1 MISTYLTASFK
12 ISDYETRPF
21 FLLLSC
27 AAPAALTVAI
37 QAKTY
42 ADCCGRYLDD
52 GEAAPTAEALMRS
65 RYTAYTL
72 SREEYLLAT
81 WHRSTRPDSLEL
93 ASAPRSQW
101 LGLEVRRHEQRG
113 ADHAVVEF
121 VARYKVGGGR
131 AHRLHEISQFVC
143 EAGQWF
149 YMNGNIAIAENTS
162 DR

>member
-1 MISTYLTASFK
+1 MTTKPGPLPPPLPRCPCSV
-12 ISDYETRPF
+12 DGGD
-21 FLLLSC
+21 
-27 AAPAALTVAI
+27 

-81 WHRSTRPDSLEL
+81 WHHSTRPDSLGL
-93 ASAPRSQW
+93 ASAPRSRW

-113 ADHAVVEF
+113 ADHAAVEF

-162 DR
+162 DL

>member
-1 MISTYLTASFK
+1 MTTKPGPL
-12 ISDYETRPF
+12 PPP
-21 FLLLSC
+21 LLRC
-27 AAPAALTVAI
+27 PCGADGGD

-42 ADCCGRYLDD
+42 ADCCGRYLDN
-52 GEAAPTAEALMRS
+52 GETAPTAKALMRS

-72 SREEYLLAT
+72 GREEYLLAT
-81 WHRSTRPDSLEL
+81 WHRSTRPDSLGL
-93 ASAPRSQW
+93 AIAPRSQW

-113 ADHAVVEF
+113 ADHAAVEF

-143 EAGQWF
+143 EAGRWF
-149 YMNGNIAIAENTS
+149 YVNGNIAIAENAS

>member
-1 MISTYLTASFK
+1 VTTKPGPL
-12 ISDYETRPF
+12 PPP
-21 FLLLSC
+21 LLRC
-27 AAPAALTVAI
+27 PCGADGGD

-52 GEAAPTAEALMRS
+52 GETAPTAEALMRS

-72 SREEYLLAT
+72 GREEYLLAT
-81 WHRSTRPDSLEL
+81 WHRSTRPDSLGL
-93 ASAPRSQW
+93 AIAPRSQW

-113 ADHAVVEF
+113 ADHAAVEF

-143 EAGQWF
+143 EAGRWF
-149 YMNGNIAIAENTS
+149 YVNGNIAIAENAS

>member
-1 MISTYLTASFK
+1 VTTKPGPL
-12 ISDYETRPF
+12 PPP
-21 FLLLSC
+21 LSRC
-27 AAPAALTVAI
+27 PCSVDGGD

-72 SREEYLLAT
+72 GREEYLLAT
-81 WHRSTRPDSLEL
+81 WHRSTRPDSLGL
-93 ASAPRSQW
+93 AIAPRSQW

-113 ADHAVVEF
+113 ADHAAVEF

-143 EAGQWF
+143 EAGRWF
-149 YMNGNIAIAENTS
+149 YVNGNSAIAENAS